1 MIALCLLVKAMNK
14 QKKLIKAKQIINVV
28 NNDKKTLLRLAVEKL
43 YDAQHYLIQASKR
56 ENDKY
61 SSELS
66 IIGMSME
73 KLVKADY
80 NNQIQAEK
88 DVMALL

>member
-1 MIALCLLVKAMNK
+1 MNK
-14 QKKLIKAKQIINVV
+14 QKKLSKAKQIINVV

-43 YDAQHYLIQASKR
+43 SEAHHYLIQTSKR

-66 IIGMSME
+66 VIGMLLE

-88 DVMALL
+88 DVMGLL